1 MTRLTLS
8 VSPQC
13 DHPNA
18 FMKAFS
24 SNFFSS
30 LDSVMNVLHRD
41 WFMCH
46 MVCAKMPLPSFLD
59 MLFILFC
66 HLCYKGLLIYSD
78 NIWVTAKLCRTAEAL
93 IKGHRNEH
101 SLRACLTPMLAT
113 ILCYVEPLQSVVE
126 KCSDACISARI
137 VGDIDNLFNC
147 ILYEALS
154 PLLITATRAGNLVS
168 GRKSLGNILN
178 QMVCSIHI
186 VLMWSLSFLIID
198 VGRM

>member
-1 MTRLTLS
+1 MFCTGIGLCVTWYVLRCLS
-8 VSPQC
+8 
-13 DHPNA
+13 
-18 FMKAFS
+18 
-24 SNFFSS
+24 
-30 LDSVMNVLHRD
+30 L
-41 WFMCH
+41 
-46 MVCAKMPLPSFLD
+46 SFLD
-59 MLFILFC
+59 MLLILFC

-113 ILCYVEPLQSVVE
+113 ILCYVEPAQSLVE
-126 KCSDACISARI
+126 KCIDACISARI

-147 ILYEALS
+147 SLWEALS
-154 PLLITATRAGNLVS
+154 PSLVTATRVGNLVS
-168 GRKSLGNILN
+168 ERKTMDNMLN